1 MVIQVRYIHKHLRE
15 YVSTDLLNIL
25 YHTKSCKTNPHTYI
39 YVSGSMQA
47 ETFAV
52 ASSFGSYPRQM
63 GASSVPLL
71 EPQVLHK

>member
-1 MVIQVRYIHKHLRE
+1 MLVQIYWIYCTIPNHVKLIH
-15 YVSTDLLNIL
+15 I
-25 YHTKSCKTNPHTYI
+25 HT